1 MAGLAAAAAFAAV
14 LFVFLGAASLAETA
28 PGSGASLRSRLD
40 ALRGLGP
47 PVGEEGGFGAPRG
60 TSLSAAAR
68 AAVSRALDRL
78 QPHARRLATEE
89 IEQRLLWAGLSL
101 PPDRFAAA
109 RLLCTGALSLL
120 LAAAGGALSGLAVAA
135 LPLGLVGAGLGWLLP
150 DLWLDQR
157 LRRRQAEMSREL
169 PMFVDLLSTATQ
181 AGLPLDEALR
191 VVGRQSSGVLAQTF
205 LKALRA
211 REAGQTLEAAL
222 EWAASRLG
230 NRDVESI
237 ARTIAQAR
245 QYGTPVSQVLSEI
258 GDAVRRERVERARER
273 AGRTGTL
280 VILPVALFILPVTV
294 VILAYPALVSV
305 LHSLLATG

>member
-14 LFVFLGAASLAETA
+14 LFVFLGAASIAETA
-28 PGSGASLRSRLD
+28 PGSGASLRARLD
-40 ALRGLGP
+40 ALRGMGP
-47 PVGEEGGFGAPRG
+47 PDADAGAPAAGARP
-60 TSLSAAAR
+60 LSAAAR
-68 AAVSRALDRL
+68 TAVSRALDRI
-78 QPHARRLATEE
+78 QPHARRFATDEV
-89 IEQRLLWAGLSL
+89 EQRLLWAGVALS
-101 PPDRFAAA
+101 PDRFAAA
-109 RLLCTGALSLL
+109 RLLCAGALSLAIAL
-120 LAAAGGALSGLAVAA
+120 SSGAVSGVALAAV
-135 LPLGLVGAGLGWLLP
+135 PMGLVGAGLGWLAP
-150 DLWLDQR
+150 DLWLEQR
-157 LRRRQAEMSREL
+157 LRQRQSQMAREL
-169 PMFVDLLSTATQ
+169 PTFVDLLATAAQ

-191 VVGRQSSGVLAQTF
+191 VVGTRSSGVLAQTF
-205 LKALRA
+205 LRALRA

-230 NRDVESI
+230 NRDVENI

-245 QYGTPVSQVLSEI
+245 QYGTPVSRVLGEI